1 MKRFKYLSI
10 TAALVLL
17 FAGLVYAGNKSPMFS
32 RHQPGGMFA
41 VVDNTQT
48 TGDIWF
54 VDSGSATGAD
64 AAGYGENPDAP
75 FLTIDY
81 AIGNCTASN
90 GDWIMVMPGHAES
103 VSSAAYIDA
112 DKAGVRIMGLG
123 TGRNKPVLGWTAAV
137 GEIKVNAADVSFE
150 NLVFNMTRT
159 GGVFGGVTLYT
170 AATDTI
176 FKDCDFVIPSVD
188 TVMVLT
194 GGTRTQINN
203 CRFYG
208 STGSTT
214 GVTTAV
220 IKIGTL
226 VNDVVIKDTSI
237 VGYNTT
243 KLTALISASSSRVSG
258 FTLQDSSII
267 QGNSGASCWNFSTAG
282 LVSEGLIKN
291 VATTVGSEG
300 TGGAS
305 SYNLWTVRRLPPYN
319 ANE

>member
-1 MKRFKYLSI
+1 MKRFKYISI
-10 TAALVLL
+10 TAVLLVL

-48 TGDIWF
+48 TGNVWF
-54 VDSGSATGAD
+54 VDSGSETGAD

-81 AIGNCTASN
+81 ATGNCTASN
-90 GDWIMVMPGHAES
+90 GDWIIVMPGHAES

-112 DKAGVRIMGLG
+112 DKAGVRIIGLG
-123 TGRNKPVLGWTAAV
+123 TGRNKPVLSWTAAA

-150 NLVFNMTRT
+150 NLVFNMELT
-159 GGVFGGVTLYT
+159 GGVFGGATLYST
-170 AATDTI
+170 ATDTV

-208 STGSTT
+208 STGPGT

-220 IKIGTL
+220 IAIGSG
-226 VNDVVIKDTSI
+226 VYNVEIKDTSI
-237 VGYNTT
+237 IAYNTT
-243 KLTALISASSSRVSG
+243 QDTALIAAASSRVSG

-267 QGNSGASCWNFSTAG
+267 QGNSGASCWNFSTIG

-291 VATTVGSEG
+291 VATTVGNAG
-300 TGGAS
+300 TGGTS
-305 SYNLWTVRRLPPYN
+305 SYQLHTVLRLPPYN